1 MTMHRKKRDVVL
13 VNNKLILKIIELASK
28 ILYLFLILLL
38 LVGFGWGYSL
48 SITAGLSYLAIS
60 VLLFIPINFRWI
72 MNHYWNKITLYVIS
86 IIVFIPM
93 RYVSSSV
100 EIEDFSGIDIFVILL
115 TAMLAML
122 EFLMLTKLRNGGG
135 SEFH

>member
-1 MTMHRKKRDVVL
+1 
-13 VNNKLILKIIELASK
+13 
-28 ILYLFLILLL
+28 
-38 LVGFGWGYSL
+38 
-48 SITAGLSYLAIS
+48 
-60 VLLFIPINFRWI
+60 

-86 IIVFIPM
+86 IIVFIPV

-115 TAMLAML
+115 TAVLAML
-122 EFLMLTKLRNGGG
+122 EFLMLTKLRNGGD

>member
-1 MTMHRKKRDVVL
+1 
-13 VNNKLILKIIELASK
+13 
-28 ILYLFLILLL
+28 
-38 LVGFGWGYSL
+38 
-48 SITAGLSYLAIS
+48 
-60 VLLFIPINFRWI
+60 

-86 IIVFIPM
+86 IIVFIPV

-122 EFLMLTKLRNGGG
+122 EFLMLTKLRNGGD